1 MNEILSK
8 RSFLD
13 FPNSLEVK
21 NLCVNA
27 GDTGLIPGPGRFH
40 MPWDNEAHVPQL
52 LSPGTLEP
60 CSPTR
65 EATPMRSPHTTAR
78 EEPQLSATGGS
89 PLEQQRLR
97 AGKNKLNKQIK
108 MLKADHSWC
117 WIFIRDGE
125 VSTSKAHSKST
136 SFATLCCRNTL
147 GPDFLFS

>member
-13 FPNSLEVK
+13 FPNSPEVK
-21 NLCVNA
+21 NLRVNA

-60 CSPTR
+60 RSPAREAHAPQLLSPGTLEPCSPTR
-65 EATPMRSPHTTAR
+65 EATPMRSPRATTR

-89 PLEQQRLR
+89 PLEQQRLS
-97 AGKNKLNKQIK
+97 AAKNKLNKQIK
-108 MLKADHSWC
+108 MLKADHS
-117 WIFIRDGE
+117 
-125 VSTSKAHSKST
+125 
-136 SFATLCCRNTL
+136 
-147 GPDFLFS
+147 